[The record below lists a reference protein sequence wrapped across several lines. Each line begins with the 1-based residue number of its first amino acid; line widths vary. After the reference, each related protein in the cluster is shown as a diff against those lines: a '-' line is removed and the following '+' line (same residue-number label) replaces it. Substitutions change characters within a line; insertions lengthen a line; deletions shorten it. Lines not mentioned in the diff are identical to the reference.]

1 MKLSKIAS
9 MFLAGGLIIGLATGC
24 HDDNGGSNG
33 SVTGTV
39 SDAYVAGAKV
49 CIDNNANK
57 KCDAKDPYVLTDNN
71 GYFSFS
77 SSEFNSSAKL
87 IATGGTDI
95 GTGDVVTD
103 TFVLPANAK
112 AYNVTPLTTIV
123 AKSIDI
129 AKAKGTTLDVKTATK
144 RVAKA
149 FGLKDPNDVYA
160 DPVKTPDTAKAV
172 LKVHVVKKLARKNF
186 DAIAE
191 KIATKKEVNLS
202 KDFNVDA
209 SYFTAIDQANI
220 NDPVAAEQAIIAV
233 AEANV
238 TDINAS
244 TLEQIIKK
252 VKKINEES
260 KGEIDKKTV
269 IATLASAIKK
279 GENIKDLNATE
290 IVENAK
296 PIKVKD
302 VMLGNVK
309 VEINGPVFKPVE
321 VKVNGNTTWALYKN
335 IKIDVDKDSIKNR
348 TIIPAK
354 NATVKITVENKETG
368 KKLTAVISGI
378 KVSIDSGVAVSY
390 THLTLPTIA

>member
-24 HDDNGGSNG
+24 HDNNGGSNG

-49 CIDNNANK
+49 CIDNNANE
-57 KCDAKDPYVLTDNN
+57 KCDAKEPYVLTDNN

-87 IATGGTDI
+87 IATGGQDI

-123 AKSIDI
+123 AKSID
-129 AKAKGTTLDVKTATK
+129 KNTTLDVKTATK
-144 RVAKA
+144 IVAKA

-260 KGEIDKKTV
+260 KGDIDKKTV
-269 IATLASAIKK
+269 IATLASAIKNK
-279 GENIKDLNATE
+279 NISDLNITK

-321 VKVNGNTTWALYKN
+321 VKVNDNTTWALYKN

-348 TIIPAK
+348 TIAK
-354 NATVKITVENKETG
+354 V
-368 KKLTAVISGI
+368 L
-378 KVSIDSGVAVSY
+378 
-390 THLTLPTIA
+390 L